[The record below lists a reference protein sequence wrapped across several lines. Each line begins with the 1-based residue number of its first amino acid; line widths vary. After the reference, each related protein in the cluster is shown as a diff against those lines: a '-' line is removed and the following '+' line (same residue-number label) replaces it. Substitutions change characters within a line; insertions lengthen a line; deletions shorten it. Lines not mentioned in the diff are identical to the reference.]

1 MKGKLALTVLVSG
14 SFDPPT
20 LGHRFLVEQA
30 CACFER
36 VIVCAFVNENK
47 RYLFSEGERLELLRE
62 TCAGLPVSEVR
73 LFPGVLA
80 DFCAQNGVSYTLD
93 AGTLLGG
100 EEDLG
105 YEQAMAEENY
115 RRFPGA
121 VTVFVPCPPT
131 LRGCSSTLARQ
142 TLQKGEAP
150 TAFMGEIPARAA
162 LRLLRSRRGGGK

>member
-1 MKGKLALTVLVSG
+1 MKKKLALTVLVSG

-20 LGHRFLVEQA
+20 LGHRFLAERA

-47 RYLFSEGERLELLRE
+47 RYLFSEEERLELLRE

-80 DFCAQNGVSYTLD
+80 DFCAQNGVSVILR
-93 AGTLLGG
+93 GVRG